1 MIKKRCIDLKG
12 GTNRVDKLKSG
23 PGIPD
28 TGLQSE
34 TFSVSLKIIRR
45 LVDKP
50 LIKQQ
55 FLELTHLENF
65 ELT

>member
-34 TFSVSLKIIRR
+34 TFSVLFEYYK
-45 LVDKP
+45 
-50 LIKQQ
+50 LIGRQA
-55 FLELTHLENF
+55 FD
-65 ELT
+65 